1 MTTFDYS
8 LNSDQIK
15 AIEYNE
21 GPLLI
26 VAGAGTGK
34 TSTLVEKIKHL
45 IQTEKAKPEEI
56 LCLTFT
62 EKAAAEMEE
71 RVDQAMPY
79 GYFQMWISTF
89 HGFAD
94 DILREKINHIGLNP
108 AYDLLTQAQT
118 IIFFRNNL
126 FHFKLKYFRPLSNPT
141 KFIEG
146 LLQHFSRL
154 QDEDISP
161 EQYLKWAIKQQTR
174 HELLPEDKEKHMELA
189 QAYETY
195 QRLKIEND
203 VMDFGDLI
211 YYLLKLFRE
220 RPNVLQEYKEQ
231 FKYVMVDEFQ
241 DTNIAQ
247 YQLIQLLSPPSL
259 NPKLTV
265 VGDDSQ
271 AIYKFRGASISNILT
286 FMEDYKNA
294 HQISLLQNYRS
305 NQNILDHAYRL
316 IQFNNPDT
324 LESKLGI
331 SKQLK
336 ANRKIIKES
345 VQFELFEHGDTEASW
360 VAKTIHDQIKKNGY
374 EYKDFA
380 ILVRANNHSDPFIT
394 ELTRQGIP
402 YQFLGPGTLFRQ
414 AEIKDLIAYLKL
426 LTNLEDNVSLFRI
439 LNMDHFKL
447 DEQDLILLNSF
458 AKKTSVSLYQSI
470 EIYLSFFNEEW
481 YKTEHQQYRKYL
493 PLLKERTRD
502 SLIELF
508 SMIKRHITRLSHDSA
523 TDILY
528 YFLEDTGYLK
538 MLTNYKTEKE
548 EKIALNILKFLN
560 LIKSV
565 YTNNAESTVFNIVDY
580 IEMSQ
585 ELGESP
591 ISADTDA
598 AVSNAVN
605 ILTVHASKGLEFPV
619 VFLTDLI
626 NGRFPTTN
634 RRDTIPIPDELI
646 KEQLP
651 QGDYH
656 IQEERRL
663 FYVGLTR
670 AMDRAYLSASE
681 IYGDGKRKRKVS
693 PFVFETMGKEAME
706 NKLSIKKEAQE
717 QLSIFDFKKVE
728 EPIQK
733 PKLNLSQFSF
743 SQLETYETCPMK
755 YKFQY
760 ILKVPTA
767 PGSAASFG
775 STIHTVLQQFY
786 KGYLTDKSYGLSH
799 MHNLLETLWDPAGYS
814 SQIQAKQYKQEAK
827 DMLEQYYK
835 TFHKPEVEILGLEQF
850 FKIKVDD
857 EIFLTGKIDRV
868 DHVSN
873 GKIEIIDYKTGK
885 MPDEKELKKSLQ
897 LSIYAMAATDQ
908 GLYRKQIDEVD
919 LTFYYLQGS
928 QKITMNR
935 TLEDVAAVQTKVAE
949 ITTKIK
955 AGEFPAKP
963 GFYCDFC
970 DFKPICPAWEQ

>member
-1 MTTFDYS
+1 MSDTYS
-8 LNSDQIK
+8 LNSDQKK
-15 AIEYNE
+15 AVEYNE

-62 EKAAAEMEE
+62 EKAAYEMEE
-71 RVDQAMPY
+71 RVDRAMPY

-89 HGFAD
+89 HSFAD
-94 DILREKINHIGLNP
+94 DILHEKVNHIGLNP
-108 AYDLLTQAQT
+108 AYNLLTQAQT
-118 IIFFRNNL
+118 ILFFRKNIFQFN
-126 FHFKLKYFRPLSNPT
+126 LKYFRPLSNPT

-154 QDEDISP
+154 QDEDVTP
-161 EQYLKWAIKQQTR
+161 EQYMKWAIKQQTN
-174 HELLPEDKEKHMELA
+174 HELLPEDKEKNMELA
-189 QAYETY
+189 KAYETY
-195 QRLKIEND
+195 QKLKIEND

-211 YYLLKLFRE
+211 YYLLKLFRD
-220 RPNVLQEYKEQ
+220 RPNILAEYRKQ
-231 FKYVMVDEFQ
+231 FKYVLVDEFQ

-247 YQLIQLLSPPSL
+247 YQLIKLLCPASE

-286 FMEDYKNA
+286 FMEDYPQA
-294 HQISLLQNYRS
+294 HQVSLLQNYRS
-305 NQNILDHAYRL
+305 NQNVLDHAYKL

-331 SKQLK
+331 SKELK
-336 ANRKIIKES
+336 ANKKNIKES
-345 VQFELFEHGDTEASW
+345 VSFELFEHGDTEAEW
-360 VAKTIHDQIKKNGY
+360 VAKKIHEIKKKNKY

-380 ILVRANNHSDPFIT
+380 ILVRANNHGEPFINS
-394 ELTRQGIP
+394 LVRQGIP

-426 LTNLEDNVSLFRI
+426 LTDLEDNVALFRV
-439 LNMDHFKL
+439 LNMDKFKL

-458 AKKTSVSLYQSI
+458 AKKTALSLYQSI

-481 YKTEHQQYRKYL
+481 YKTEHQQFRKYL
-493 PLLKERTRD
+493 PLLKEQTRD
-502 SLIELF
+502 SLIEIIG
-508 SMIKRHITRLSHDSA
+508 MIKRHIARLQDDSA
-523 TDILY
+523 TDLLY
-528 YFLEDTGYLK
+528 YFLEDTGYLT
-538 MLTNYKTEKE
+538 LLANFKTEKE
-548 EKIALNILKFLN
+548 EKIAQNILKFLTV
-560 LIKSV
+560 IKSI
-565 YTNNAESTVFNIVDY
+565 YSNNAETTVFNIVEY
-580 IEMSQ
+580 IEMSM

-598 AVSNAVN
+598 AVTNAVN

-619 VFLTDLI
+619 VFMTNLI

-634 RRDTIPIPDELI
+634 RREAIPIPDDLI
-646 KEQLP
+646 KESLP

-670 AMDRAYLSASE
+670 AMDRSFLTASE
-681 IYGDGKRKRKVS
+681 IYGDGKRKRKIS
-693 PFVFETMGKEAME
+693 PFVFETIGKEEIE
-706 NKLSIKKEAQE
+706 NRLSIKKDVEA
-717 QLSIFDFKKVE
+717 QLSIFDFKKIE

-733 PKLNLSQFSF
+733 TTLNLNQFSY
-743 SQLETYETCPMK
+743 SQLETYETCPLK

-760 ILKVPTA
+760 ILKIPTA

-775 STIHTVLQQFY
+775 STIHMVLQKFY
-786 KGYLTDKSYGLSH
+786 EGFLENRDYGLNH
-799 MHNLLETLWDPAGYS
+799 MNNLLETFWDPAGYS
-814 SQIQAKQYKQEAK
+814 SQKQAKQMKEEAK
-827 DMLEQYYK
+827 AMLEQFYN
-835 TFHKPEVEILGLEQF
+835 TFHTKEIDVLSLEKF

-857 EIFLTGKIDRV
+857 EVFLTGKIDRV
-868 DHVSN
+868 DQKAD

-897 LSIYAMAATDQ
+897 LSIYAMAATDK
-908 GLYRKQIDEVD
+908 GLYKKEIDKVD
-919 LTFYYLQGS
+919 LTFYYLQGME
-928 QKITMNR
+928 KVTMNR
-935 TLEDVAAVQTKVAE
+935 KLEDLSTVQEKVNE
-949 ITTKIK
+949 ITSKIK
-955 AGEFPAKP
+955 AGEFPAKVGP
-963 GFYCDFC
+963 WCDYCDF
-970 DFKPICPAWEQ
+970 KMICPAWQQ

>member
-1 MTTFDYS
+1 MATDYS

-15 AIEYNE
+15 AVEYND

-34 TSTLVEKIKHL
+34 TSTLVEKIKYL
-45 IQTEKAKPEEI
+45 IQSKKAKPEEI

-62 EKAAAEMEE
+62 EKAAYEMEE
-71 RVDQAMPY
+71 RVDRAMPY

-94 DILREKINHIGLNP
+94 QILREKSNHIGLNP

-118 IIFFRNNL
+118 ILFFRKNI
-126 FHFKLKYFRPLSNPT
+126 FHFDLKYFRPLSNPT

-161 EQYLKWAIKQQTR
+161 DEYLKWAIKQQTN
-174 HELLPEDKEKHMELA
+174 HDLLPEDKDKHMELA
-189 QAYETY
+189 KAYGTY
-195 QRLKIEND
+195 QKLKIEND

-211 YYLLKLFRE
+211 YYLLKLFRD
-220 RPNVLQEYKEQ
+220 RPNVLQEYKKQ

-247 YQLIQLLSPPSL
+247 YQLIKLLCPAKE

-286 FMEDYKNA
+286 FMEDYPKA

-305 NQNILDHAYRL
+305 NQNVLDHAYKL
-316 IQFNNPDT
+316 IQFNNPYT

-331 SKQLK
+331 SKELK
-336 ANRKIIKES
+336 SNKKNLKDS
-345 VQFELFEHGDTEASW
+345 VSFELFEHGDTEASW
-360 VAKTIHDQIKKNGY
+360 VAKTILDSKKKYKY
-374 EYKDFA
+374 EYRDFA

-414 AEIKDLIAYLKL
+414 SEIKDLIAYLKL
-426 LTNLEDNVSLFRI
+426 LTNLEDNVSLFRL

-447 DEQDLILLNSF
+447 DEQDLVLLNGF

-481 YKTEHQQYRKYL
+481 YKTEHQPFRKYL
-493 PLLKERTRD
+493 PLLKEQTRD
-502 SLIELF
+502 SLIELI
-508 SMIKRHITRLSHDSA
+508 SMIKRHIARLQNDTA

-538 MLTNYKTEKE
+538 LLANYQTEHD

-560 LIKSV
+560 LIKNV
-565 YTNNAESTVFNIVDY
+565 YTNNAESTVFTIVDY
-580 IEMSQ
+580 LDMSQ

-598 AVSNAVN
+598 AISNAVN

-619 VFLTDLI
+619 VFLTNLI

-634 RRDTIPIPDELI
+634 RKDTIPIPDDLI
-646 KEQLP
+646 KENLP
-651 QGDYH
+651 EGDYH
-656 IQEERRL
+656 VQEERRL

-670 AMDRAYLSASE
+670 AMDHAYLSASE
-681 IYGDGKRKRKVS
+681 IYGDGKRKRKIS
-693 PFVFETMGKEAME
+693 PFVFETIGQEQIE
-706 NKLSIKKEAQE
+706 NTLSIKKEEQE
-717 QLSIFDFKKVE
+717 QLSIFDFKKSE

-733 PKLNLSQFSF
+733 QKMNVTQFSY
-743 SQLETYETCPMK
+743 SQLETYETCPLK

-760 ILKVPTA
+760 ILKIPTA

-775 STIHTVLQQFY
+775 STIHNVLQQFY
-786 KGYLTDKSYGLSH
+786 KGYIADKSYGISH
-799 MHNLLETLWDPAGYS
+799 LHNLVETLWDPAGYS

-827 DMLEQYYK
+827 DMLEQYFK
-835 TFHKPEVEILGLEQF
+835 TFHTTSVEIVGLEQF
-850 FKIKVDD
+850 FKIKVD
-857 EIFLTGKIDRV
+857 EEVYLTGKIDRV
-868 DHVSN
+868 DQKSD

-897 LSIYAMAATDQ
+897 LSIYAMAATDK
-908 GLYRKQIDEVD
+908 GLYKQEIDKVD
-919 LTFYYLQGS
+919 LTFYYLQGA

-935 TLEDVAAVQTKVAE
+935 TLDDVTAVKTKVTE
-949 ITTKIK
+949 ITNKIK
-955 AGEFPAKP
+955 AGEFPANVGP
-963 GFYCDFC
+963 WCDYC

>member
-1 MTTFDYS
+1 MSTDYS

-15 AIEYNE
+15 AVEYNE

-62 EKAAAEMEE
+62 EKAAYEMEE
-71 RVDQAMPY
+71 RVDRAMPY

-94 DILREKINHIGLNP
+94 DILKEKINHIGLNP

-118 IIFFRNNL
+118 ILFFRKNL
-126 FHFKLKYFRPLSNPT
+126 FQFKLKYFRPLSNPT

-161 EQYLKWAIKQQTR
+161 EQYLKWAIKQQTN
-174 HELLPEDKEKHMELA
+174 HDLLPEDKEKHMELA

-195 QRLKIEND
+195 QRIKIEND

-211 YYLLKLFRE
+211 YYLLKLFHD
-220 RPNVLQEYKEQ
+220 RPNVLAEYRKQ

-247 YQLIQLLSPPSL
+247 YQLIKLLSPFSL

-286 FMEDYKNA
+286 FMEDYQNA

-305 NQNILDHAYRL
+305 NQTVLDHAYKL

-331 SKQLK
+331 SKELK
-336 ANRKIIKES
+336 SNKKNIKES
-345 VQFELFEHGDTEASW
+345 VHFELFEHGDTEASW
-360 VAKTIHDQIKKNGY
+360 VAKTIQEQIKKNKY

-380 ILVRANNHSDPFIT
+380 ILVRANNHSEPFIT

-414 AEIKDLIAYLKL
+414 SEIKDLIAYLKL
-426 LTNLEDNVSLFRI
+426 LTNLEDNVSLFRL
-439 LNMDHFKL
+439 LNMDYFKL

-470 EIYLSFFNEEW
+470 EIYLSFYNENW
-481 YKTEHQQYRKYL
+481 YKIEHQSYRKYL
-493 PLLKERTRD
+493 PLLKEQTRD

-508 SMIKRHITRLSHDSA
+508 TMIKRHIGRLSHDSA

-538 MLTNYKTEKE
+538 KLTAYQTEKE
-548 EKIALNILKFLN
+548 EKIAVNILKFLN
-560 LIKSV
+560 LIKNI
-565 YTNNAESTVFNIVDY
+565 YTNNAESTVFTIVDY

-619 VFLTDLI
+619 IFLTNLI

-634 RRDTIPIPDELI
+634 RKDTIPIPDELI

-670 AMDRAYLSASE
+670 AMDRAFLSASE

-693 PFVFETMGKEAME
+693 PFVFETIGKEVIE

-717 QLSIFDFKKVE
+717 QLSIFDFKKTE
-728 EPIQK
+728 EPIVK
-733 PKLNLSQFSF
+733 AKLNVSQFSF

-760 ILKVPTA
+760 ILKIPTA

-775 STIHTVLQQFY
+775 STIHNVLQQFY
-786 KGYLTDKSYGLSH
+786 KGYLEDKSFGLSH
-799 MHNLLETLWDPAGYS
+799 MHNLVETLWDPAGYS

-835 TFHKPEVEILGLEQF
+835 TFHKPEVDILGLEQF
-850 FKIKVDD
+850 FKIKID
-857 EIFLTGKIDRV
+857 EEVYLTGKIDRV
-868 DHVSN
+868 DNLAN

-897 LSIYAMAATDQ
+897 LSIYAMAATDK
-908 GLYRKQIDEVD
+908 GLYKKEIDKVD
-919 LTFYYLQGS
+919 LTFYYLQGT
-928 QKITMNR
+928 QKVTMNR
-935 TLEDVAAVQTKVAE
+935 TLDDVSAVKTKIEE
-949 ITTKIK
+949 ITNKIK
-955 AGEFPAKP
+955 SGEFPAKVGP
-963 GFYCDFC
+963 WCDYC